1 MLGKN
6 FLGKTEFGQK
16 IWIRFF
22 LSKKTGRVNP
32 RWRIYDPPPQKI
44 VGLKLCWI
52 VVSFAW

>member
-1 MLGKN
+1 MLGKI

-32 RWRIYDPPPQKI
+32 RWRIYDPPQKK
-44 VGLKLCWI
+44 VGLKLFWI
-52 VVSFAW
+52 VVSLA